1 MTFRT
6 GIARASAA
14 QGQNHSSFGTQG
26 RQTIQADLGLIATA
40 QLLGFYLVENSQF
53 TLESIS
59 GVIFSFMGEGFHA
72 MRSPCFSAQ
81 ESSLGS

>member
-40 QLLGFYLVENSQF
+40 QLLGFYLVDKQP
-53 TLESIS
+53 
-59 GVIFSFMGEGFHA
+59 VYAGEHIWGNFLVHGG
-72 MRSPCFSAQ
+72 RVPCNAQ
-81 ESSLGS
+81 SMFFCTGEQLG